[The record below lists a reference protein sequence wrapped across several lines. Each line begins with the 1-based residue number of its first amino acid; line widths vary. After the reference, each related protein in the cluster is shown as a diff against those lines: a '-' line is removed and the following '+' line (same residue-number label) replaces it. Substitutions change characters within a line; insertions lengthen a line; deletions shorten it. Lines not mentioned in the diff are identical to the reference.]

1 MNDEYLLI
9 MFRAFYRA
17 GMVFL
22 KEGVAAMIRLLEERQ
37 EKTLERG
44 GDGRGKSRVVLTR
57 STTRST
63 KR

>member
-9 MFRAFYRA
+9 VAKAFYR
-17 GMVFL
+17 GSMVFL

-37 EKTLERG
+37 EETLERG
-44 GDGRGKSRVVLTR
+44 GDGRGKKRVAPTR